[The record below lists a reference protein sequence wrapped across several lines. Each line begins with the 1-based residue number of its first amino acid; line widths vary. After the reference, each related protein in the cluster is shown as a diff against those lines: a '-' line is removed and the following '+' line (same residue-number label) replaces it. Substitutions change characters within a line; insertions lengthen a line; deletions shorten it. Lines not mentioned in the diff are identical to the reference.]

1 MTMLNF
7 DEIFVTQNS
16 FGKPVRRD
24 SDAQFV
30 KGEGSYTDDLK
41 MDCVYAGFVRSPYPH
56 ARLGR
61 IDTSKAEAL
70 KGVLAVMTGPEVA
83 AVTQPVGARAITRP
97 ARQHVMAT
105 GKVRY
110 VGEPVVIV
118 VAEDPYIVEDALDL
132 VEVEYEPLPVVV
144 ELDDAMK
151 EGAPLVFEEAGTNV
165 LLHDTLTHGDIEGAF
180 RAADVVVKEQFRV
193 QRYSSTPL
201 ENWAIIAQHVKA
213 DDSYIVWAND
223 QQPGRSITNVCGVLG
238 IPINKFRLIVP
249 HSGGGFGIKLAL
261 WPYIASTCLVARK
274 VDKPVKWIQTRQ
286 EHLTAGTHAPDCIID
301 LELAL
306 KKDGKVLG
314 LRMRDRQ
321 NDGSFVHTAGIYNL
335 IKFANI
341 VGCYDIKATQD
352 EIMSIVTNK
361 APTVQNRG
369 VGKPAMIFVLERLM
383 HRAALQLGIDPVE
396 MRFRNFIQPEQMPHT
411 TPSGEIY
418 ESGNYPECM
427 RKAIAQVGYHELK
440 AQQETLRK
448 QGTYIGIGL
457 SASIEPGTSNLGYYY
472 TSRGTPEY
480 MGNAEG
486 AIVSMDYDG
495 NINVLLGSVDEGQ
508 GHATSVAQVVSDMLA
523 ITPER
528 VTMNLQTD
536 STVSPFLGHSGCYAN
551 RFNDVDM
558 GAVIM
563 ATKKVRDKVL
573 KIAAHKLGVPV
584 AELRLKDGGVC
595 WTKDEGK
602 SVSFREVATVA
613 YKQIL
618 LLPEGVEPGLKEVAY
633 YKNEIAKLPNK
644 ENFNVQMTHSNSVH
658 AVVVEVDVETGM
670 VKFRKYVI
678 VHDCGR
684 QINPGIVDGMS
695 IGSTVHGIGAAL
707 LEEFVYDEDGQILT
721 TSFMDYLKPLAIGLP
736 RFELSH
742 MQSPCPTSLL
752 GTKAVGEGG
761 AIGSLAAIATAV
773 EDALTPF
780 GVKVTSLP
788 ITPEKV
794 LRAIRETKVI

>member
-1 MTMLNF
+1 MAMLNF
-7 DEIFVTQNS
+7 DEIFVTRNW
-16 FGKPVRRD
+16 FGKPVRRN
-24 SDAQFV
+24 SDTRFV
-30 KGEGSYTDDLK
+30 KGEGSYVDDLN
-41 MDCVYAGFVRSPYPH
+41 MDCAYGGFVRSPHAH

-70 KGVLAVMTGPEVA
+70 DGVLAVMTGPEVA
-83 AVTQPVGARAITRP
+83 AATKPVGARAITRP

-110 VGEPVVIV
+110 VGEPVALV
-118 VAEDPYIVEDALDL
+118 VAKDRYILEDALDL
-132 VEVEYEPLPVVV
+132 VEVEYDPLPVVV
-144 ELDDAMK
+144 EIDDAMK
-151 EGAPLVFEEAGTNV
+151 DGAPLVFDEAGTNI
-165 LLHDTLTHGDIEGAF
+165 LLHDTLTHGDFDGVF
-180 RAADVVVKEQFRV
+180 KAADLVVKEQFRV
-193 QRYSSTPL
+193 QRFSSTPL
-201 ENWAIIAQHVKA
+201 ENWAIIAKHEKGT
-213 DDSYIVWAND
+213 DSYIVWAND
-223 QQPGRSITNVCGVLG
+223 QQPGRSIVNVCNALGVTANRL
-238 IPINKFRLIVP
+238 RLIVP
-249 HSGGGFGIKLAL
+249 DSGGGFGIKLAI
-261 WPYIASTCLVARK
+261 WPYMVSLCLAARK
-274 VDKPVKWIQTRQ
+274 VTKPVKWIQTRR
-286 EHLTAGTHAPDCIID
+286 EHLLTGTHTPDCIID

-341 VGCYDIKATQD
+341 VGCYNIKATQA

-369 VGKPAMIFVLERLM
+369 VGKPAMIFTLERLM
-383 HRAALQLGIDPVE
+383 HRAALQLGLDPAE
-396 MRFRNFIQPEQMPHT
+396 IRFRNFVQPEQMPHT

-427 RKAIAQVGYHELK
+427 RRALDQVGYQKVKTE
-440 AQQETLRK
+440 QETLRK
-448 QGTYIGIGL
+448 QGTYIGVGL

-472 TSRGTPEY
+472 TSRGAPEY

-495 NINVLLGSVDEGQ
+495 NVNVLLGSVEEGQ
-508 GHATSVAQVVSDMLA
+508 GHQTAVSQVVADMLA
-523 ITPER
+523 ITPDR
-528 VTMNLQTD
+528 VTMNSQMD
-536 STVSPFLGHSGCYAN
+536 SLVSPFLGHSGCYAN

-573 KIAAHKLGVPV
+573 KIASHKLGAPV
-584 AELRLKDGGVC
+584 AELRIREGAVC
-595 WTKDEGK
+595 LAKDESK
-602 SVSFREVATVA
+602 SVSFKEIATLA

-618 LLPEGVEPGLKEVAY
+618 LLPEGMEPGLKEVAY

-644 ENFNVQMTHSNSVH
+644 ENFNVQMTHGNSVH
-658 AVVVEVDVETGM
+658 AVVVEVDAETGM
-670 VKFRKYVI
+670 VRFRKYVI

-684 QINPGIVDGMS
+684 QINPGIVDGMA
-695 IGSTVHGIGAAL
+695 IGSTVHGVGTVF
-707 LEEFVYDEDGQILT
+707 LEEFIYDENGQILT
-721 TSFMDYLKPLAIGLP
+721 TSFVDYMKPLAVGLP
-736 RFELSH
+736 RFEVSH
-742 MQSPCPTSLL
+742 MESPCPTSLL

-761 AIGSLAAIATAV
+761 AIGSLAAMANAV

>member
-7 DEIFVTQNS
+7 DEIFVTRNY
-16 FGKPVRRD
+16 FGKPVRRNAD
-24 SDAQFV
+24 TRFV
-30 KGEGSYTDDLK
+30 KGEGSYVDDIN
-41 MDCVYAGFVRSPYPH
+41 MDCVYAGFVRSPHAH

-70 KGVLAVMTGPEVA
+70 KGVLAVLTGPEVA
-83 AVTQPVGARAITRP
+83 ARTQPVVARAITRP

-118 VAEDPYIVEDALDL
+118 VAEDRYILEDALDL

-180 RAADVVVKEQFRV
+180 RQADLVVKEQFRV
-193 QRYSSTPL
+193 QRFSSTPL
-201 ENWAIIAQHVKA
+201 ENWAIIAKHEKGT
-213 DDSYIVWAND
+213 DSYTVWANC
-223 QQPGRSITNVCGVLG
+223 QQPGRSIVNISGCLG
-238 IPINKFRLIVP
+238 IPSNKLRFIVP
-249 HSGGGFGIKLAL
+249 DSGGGFGIKLAL
-261 WPYIASTCLVARK
+261 WPYAVSQCVVARK
-274 VDKPVKWIQTRQ
+274 VDKPVKWIQTRR
-286 EHLTAGTHAPDCIID
+286 EHLLTGTHTPDCIID

-306 KKDGKVLG
+306 KRDGKVLG
-314 LRMRDRQ
+314 LRIRDRQ

-335 IKFANI
+335 IKFATM
-341 VGCYDIKATQD
+341 VGCYDIKATQA
-352 EIMSIVTNK
+352 EMMSIVTNK

-369 VGKPAMIFVLERLM
+369 VGKPAMIFTLERLM
-383 HRAALQLGIDPVE
+383 HRAALQLGLDPAE
-396 MRFRNFIQPEQMPHT
+396 IRFRNFVQPEQMPHT

-418 ESGNYPECM
+418 ESGNYPECL
-427 RKAIAQVGYHELK
+427 RKALTQVGYDEVK
-440 AQQETLRK
+440 KQQEALRK
-448 QGTYIGIGL
+448 QGTYIGVGL

-495 NINVLLGSVDEGQ
+495 NVNVLLGSVDEGQ
-508 GHATSVAQVVSDMLA
+508 GHATSVGQVVADMLA

-528 VTMNLQTD
+528 VSMNTHMD
-536 STVSPFLGHSGCYAN
+536 SLVSPFLGHSGCYAN

-573 KIAAHKLGVPV
+573 KIGAHKLGVPEG
-584 AELRLKDGGVC
+584 ELRLRDGAVC
-595 WTKDEGK
+595 WTKDEKK
-602 SVSFREVATVA
+602 SVPFRDIATVA

-644 ENFNVQMTHSNSVH
+644 ENFNVQMTHANSVH

-670 VKFRKYVI
+670 VRFRKYVI

-684 QINPGIVDGMS
+684 QINPGIVDGMA
-695 IGSTVHGIGAAL
+695 IGSTVHGIGTVL
-707 LEEFVYDEDGQILT
+707 LEEFLYDENGQILT
-721 TSFMDYLKPLAIGLP
+721 TSFVDYMKPLAVGLP

-742 MQSPCPTSLL
+742 MESPCPTSLL

-761 AIGSLAAIATAV
+761 AIGSLAAIANAV
-773 EDALTPF
+773 EDALAPF

>member
-1 MTMLNF
+1 MLNF
-7 DEIFVTQNS
+7 DEIFVTRNW
-16 FGKPVRRD
+16 FGKPVRR
-24 SDAQFV
+24 SADARFV
-30 KGEGSYTDDLK
+30 KGEGSYVDDLD
-41 MDCVYAGFVRSPYPH
+41 MDCVYSGFVRSPHPH

-70 KGVLAVMTGPEVA
+70 KGVLAVLTGPEVA

-110 VGEPVVIV
+110 VGEPVAIV
-118 VAEDPYIVEDALDL
+118 VATDRYILEDALDL
-132 VEVEYEPLPVVV
+132 VEVEYDPLPVVV
-144 ELDDAMK
+144 EIDDAMK
-151 EGAPLVFEEAGTNV
+151 EGAPLVFEEAGSNV
-165 LLHDTLTHGDIEGAF
+165 LLHDTLTHGDIDGAF
-180 RAADVVVKEQFRV
+180 READLVVKEQFRV

-201 ENWAIIAQHVKA
+201 ENWAIIAKHEKGT
-213 DDSYIVWAND
+213 DSYVIWAND
-223 QQPGRSITNVCGVLG
+223 QQPGRSIVNIGNALG
-238 IPINKFRLIVP
+238 IPVNKIRLIVP
-249 HSGGGFGIKLAL
+249 DSGGGFGIKLAI
-261 WPYIASTCLVARK
+261 WPYIVSQCLVARK
-274 VDKPVKWIQTRQ
+274 VSKPVKWIQTRR
-286 EHLTAGTHAPDCIID
+286 EHLLSGTHTPDCIVD

-306 KKDGKVLG
+306 KRDGKVLG
-314 LRMRDRQ
+314 LRIRDRQ

-335 IKFANI
+335 IKFANM
-341 VGCYDIKATQD
+341 VGCYDIKATQA
-352 EIMSIVTNK
+352 EMMSIVTNK

-369 VGKPAMIFVLERLM
+369 VGKPVMIFTLERLM
-383 HRAALQLGIDPVE
+383 HRAARQLGMDPAEIRV
-396 MRFRNFIQPEQMPHT
+396 RNFVQPEQMPHT

-418 ESGNYPECM
+418 ESGNYPECL
-427 RKAIAQVGYHELK
+427 RKALAQVGYQELK
-440 AQQETLRK
+440 GQQEALRK
-448 QGTYIGIGL
+448 QGTYIGVGL

-495 NINVLLGSVDEGQ
+495 NVNVLLGSVEEGQ
-508 GHATSVAQVVSDMLA
+508 GHQTAVSQVVADMLA
-523 ITPER
+523 ITPGN
-528 VTMNLQTD
+528 VTMNPRMD
-536 STVSPFLGHSGCYAN
+536 SLMSPFLGHSGCYAN

-563 ATKKVRDKVL
+563 ATKKVRDKVY
-573 KIAAHKLGVPV
+573 KIAAHKLGVPL
-584 AELRLKDGGVC
+584 ADLRLRDGAV
-595 WTKDEGK
+595 WSAEGK
-602 SVSFREVATVA
+602 SVSYKDIATLA

-618 LLPEGVEPGLKEVAY
+618 LLPEGMEPGLKEVAY

-644 ENFNVQMTHSNSVH
+644 ENFNVQMTHGNSLH
-658 AVVVEVDVETGM
+658 AVVVEVDAETGM
-670 VKFRKYVI
+670 VRFRKYVI

-684 QINPGIVDGMS
+684 QINPGIVDGMA
-695 IGSTVHGIGAAL
+695 IGSTVHGIGAVF
-707 LEEFVYDEDGQILT
+707 LEEFIYDEAGQILT
-721 TSFMDYLKPLAIGLP
+721 TSFVDYMKPLAVGLP

-742 MQSPCPTSLL
+742 VESPCPTSLL

-761 AIGSLAAIATAV
+761 AIGSLAAIANAV

>member
-1 MTMLNF
+1 MLNF
-7 DEIFVTQNS
+7 DEIFVTRNY
-16 FGKPVRRD
+16 FGKPVRRNAD
-24 SDAQFV
+24 TRFV
-30 KGEGSYTDDLK
+30 KGEGSYVDDLN
-41 MDCVYAGFVRSPYPH
+41 MDCVYAGFVRSPHAH

-118 VAEDPYIVEDALDL
+118 VAEDRYILEDALDL

-144 ELDDAMK
+144 ELDDAMR
-151 EGAPLVFEEAGTNV
+151 EGAPLMFEEAGTNV
-165 LLHDTLTHGDIEGAF
+165 LLHDTLTHGDVEGAF
-180 RAADVVVKEQFRV
+180 RQADLVVKEQFKV

-201 ENWAIIAQHVKA
+201 ETWAIIAKHEKGT
-213 DDSYIVWAND
+213 DSYTVWANC
-223 QQPGRSITNVCGVLG
+223 QQPGRSIVNVCNVLG
-238 IPINKFRLIVP
+238 IQANKLRFIVP
-249 HSGGGFGIKLAL
+249 DSGGGFGIKLPI
-261 WPYIASTCLVARK
+261 WPYIVSQCLVARK
-274 VDKPVKWIQTRQ
+274 VDKPVKWIQTRR
-286 EHLTAGTHAPDCIID
+286 EHLMAGTHTPDCIVD

-306 KKDGKVLG
+306 KRDGKVLG
-314 LRMRDRQ
+314 LKIRDRQ

-335 IKFANI
+335 IKFANM
-341 VGCYDIKATQD
+341 VGCYDIKATQA
-352 EIMSIVTNK
+352 EMMSIVTNK

-369 VGKPAMIFVLERLM
+369 VGKPVMIFTLERLM
-383 HRAALQLGIDPVE
+383 HRAALQLGLDPAE
-396 MRFRNFIQPEQMPHT
+396 IRFRNFVQPEQMPHT

-418 ESGNYPECM
+418 ESGNYPECL
-427 RKAIAQVGYHELK
+427 RKALSQVGYKEVK

-448 QGTYIGIGL
+448 QGTYVGIGL

-508 GHATSVAQVVSDMLA
+508 GHATSVGQVVADMMA

-528 VTMNLQTD
+528 VSMNTHMD
-536 STVSPFLGHSGCYAN
+536 SLMSPYLGHSGCYAN

-573 KIAAHKLGVPV
+573 KIGAHKLGVPES
-584 AELRLKDGGVC
+584 ELRLRDGAVCWAKDGA
-595 WTKDEGK
+595 K
-602 SVSFREVATVA
+602 SVSFKDIASVA

-633 YKNEIAKLPNK
+633 YKNDIAKLPNK
-644 ENFNVQMTHSNSVH
+644 ENFNVQMTHANSLH

-670 VKFRKYVI
+670 VRFRKYVI

-684 QINPGIVDGMS
+684 HINPGIVDGMA
-695 IGSTVHGIGAAL
+695 IGSTVHGIGAVL
-707 LEEFVYDEDGQILT
+707 LEEFVYDENGQILT
-721 TSFMDYLKPLAIGLP
+721 TSFVDYMKPLAVGLP

-742 MQSPCPTSLL
+742 IESPCPTSLL

-761 AIGSLAAIATAV
+761 AIGSLAAIANAV
-773 EDALTPF
+773 EDALAPF